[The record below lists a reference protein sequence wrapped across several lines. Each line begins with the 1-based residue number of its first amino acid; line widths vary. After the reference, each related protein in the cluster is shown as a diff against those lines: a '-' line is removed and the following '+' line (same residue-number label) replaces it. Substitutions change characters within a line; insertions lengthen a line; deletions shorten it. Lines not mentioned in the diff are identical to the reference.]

1 MAADDRRPHLTG
13 QEVDLERVMREV
25 VARVQDAGFVLKGG
39 GALVLVYGSIRHT
52 TDLDFDAERPTDM
65 TRRIRRAAQAAG
77 VEIDPETWWWPKG
90 AKAGRDSRRYRVWF
104 YGSQGER
111 LRLQVDTRYR
121 PKPRFSDVTVVDGI
135 RTYKPEALYDQKI
148 AAFRGRNAARDLFD
162 LAFLSKRHGDILT
175 DAQISEAE
183 AITRDMNRLEREVA
197 VKLRDD
203 RILAR
208 ITTAED
214 IVYEFR
220 DAVEEQ
226 LERRKMKMQ
235 VVEQRVLISPS
246 MTREIIELRRLL
258 HGGDEAGKWER
269 FGYRMELNVAE
280 PDPGLMVF
288 RSVALGD
295 PEGLRKAV
303 AALRAKD

>member
-1 MAADDRRPHLTG
+1 
-13 QEVDLERVMREV
+13 MREV

-39 GALVLVYGSIRHT
+39 GALVLVYGSHRHT

-77 VEIDPETWWWPKG
+77 VEIDPKTWWWPKG
-90 AKAGRDSRRYRVWF
+90 AMARRDSRRYRVRF
-104 YGSQGER
+104 YGSEGER

-135 RTYKPEALYDQKI
+135 RTYKPEALYDQKL
-148 AAFRGRNAARDLFD
+148 AALRGRDAARDLFD
-162 LAFLSKRHGDILT
+162 LAFLSKRFGDALT
-175 DAQISEAE
+175 DVQIGEAE
-183 AITRDMNRLEREVA
+183 AITRDMNRLELEVA
-197 VKLRDD
+197 LQLRDD

-220 DAVEEQ
+220 EAVEEQ
-226 LERRKMKMQ
+226 LKRREMQ
-235 VVEQRVLISPS
+235 VVQQSVPISLP

-258 HGGDEAGKWER
+258 HGDEAVKHFEIEQWT
-269 FGYRMELNVAE
+269 
-280 PDPGLMVF
+280 
-288 RSVALGD
+288 
-295 PEGLRKAV
+295 
-303 AALRAKD
+303 